1 VILRTLRAV
10 FATALLGAVV
20 LGAGAAGA
28 AVESCAYDPGTK
40 RITAEITSGSQA
52 TLKVKSSG
60 ELWFG
65 LVPAACGGATTTNT
79 DLIVVNGAAGTV
91 EKLTVDMSEGFI
103 GPGFSSE
110 SNLPEIEFQ
119 VNMGDTADSFAVI
132 GTNNGDRMAAGAS
145 GFGFNSDGD
154 LDVVFTPLPSSMSIV
169 GGTGVNF
176 LTARGGW
183 GAGLAYQGATTITGG
198 NVGDELNGGQG
209 PDVITGGTGN
219 DVVNGYGGND
229 TLVGGDGN
237 DRLSGGDGNDTITG
251 GAGADDM
258 IAGAGDDTIFANDGE
273 TDVQIHGAAG
283 VDTATVDANL
293 DPGTVAVEN
302 KIVDQ
307 GPPPPPPPPGGA
319 CTYNAATK
327 AVTAGL
333 PAGGTATLA
342 VVGGEI
348 RFGATPTACGAAT
361 TANTDSI
368 TVNGAAGSVERL
380 TVDQTGGALAPG
392 VGAESN
398 GIAEIEMAINL
409 GDADDQIVVHGT
421 PGNDALA
428 IGTKGVSFNSDTD
441 VDVTITPMPSSIELV
456 GGEGDDTVTARGG
469 FGSGQVFSGSAV
481 LRGGGGDDTL
491 TGSNLDDLIVGGAG
505 ADALTGYGGNDEL
518 RGEDGNDQLFGNDGN
533 DLMVGGLG
541 ADSFVGGNG
550 NDTFQ
555 AADGV
560 ADVSLSGGAGVDT
573 AFFDAGL
580 DPGPSAVEIQ
590 NP

>member
-1 VILRTLRAV
+1 MVLRTLRAV
-10 FATALLGAVV
+10 LATALLGAVV
-20 LGAGAAGA
+20 FGAGSAGA

-65 LVPAACGGATTTNT
+65 LAPSACGGATTTNT

-119 VNMGDTADSFAVI
+119 VNMGDTADTFAVI
-132 GTNNGDRMAAGAS
+132 GTNNGDRMAAGFS

-154 LDVVFTPLPSSMSIV
+154 LDVAFTPLPSHMTIV
-169 GGTGVNF
+169 GGAGVNF

-183 GAGLAYQGATTITGG
+183 GAGLAYPGNTTITGG
-198 NVGDELNGGQG
+198 NVGDELNGGNG
-209 PDVITGGTGN
+209 NDVITGGSGN
-219 DVVNGYGGND
+219 DVINGYGAHD
-229 TLVGGDGN
+229 TLVGGAGN
-237 DRLSGGDGNDTITG
+237 DRVSGGDGNDTLTG
-251 GAGADDM
+251 GAGADDL
-258 IAGAGDDTIFANDGE
+258 IAGAGDDTIFANDSE
-273 TDVQIHGAAG
+273 ADVQIHGAAG
-283 VDTATVDANL
+283 IDTATVDANL
-293 DPGTVAVEN
+293 DPATIAVEN
-302 KIVDQ
+302 KIIDT

-319 CTYNAATK
+319 CSYNAATK

-333 PAGGTATLA
+333 ATGGTATLA

-368 TVNGAAGSVERL
+368 TINGTAGAVERL

-398 GIAEIEMAINL
+398 GIAEIELAINL
-409 GDADDQIVVHGT
+409 GDATDQIVFQGT
-421 PGNDALA
+421 TGADALA

-441 VDVTITPMPSSIELV
+441 VDVTIAPMPNAIELI
-456 GGEGDDTVTARGG
+456 GGEGDDILTARGG
-469 FGSGQVFSGSAV
+469 YGSGQVFVGSV
-481 LRGGGGDDTL
+481 ILRGDAGADTL

-505 ADALTGYGGNDEL
+505 NDSITGYSGNDDL
-518 RGEDGNDQLFGNDGN
+518 RGEDGADQLNGNDGN
-533 DLMVGGLG
+533 DVMVGGSG
-541 ADSFVGGNG
+541 ADSLVGGNG
-550 NDTFQ
+550 NDTLQ

-560 ADVSLSGGAGVDT
+560 ADTSLSGGSGVDT
-573 AFFDAGL
+573 AFFDVGI
-580 DPGPSAVEIQ
+580 DPTPSAVEIQ